1 VSGIPRTTQELA
13 DALSR
18 VTDPSS
24 IRDVLLN
31 QLAAEGQVVRTRDD
45 QFNNHLVLRPQTP
58 EAPLPGTEFRF
69 EREVKFHPESGKRTL
84 IIRANTKE
92 DLDALER
99 QVTG

>member
-1 VSGIPRTTQELA
+1 
-13 DALSR
+13 
-18 VTDPSS
+18 
-24 IRDVLLN
+24 
-31 QLAAEGQVVRTRDD
+31 
-45 QFNNHLVLRPQTP
+45 
-58 EAPLPGTEFRF
+58 LPGTEFRF